1 MFSRFPKNQSAIGVY
16 VAEDF
21 QCGFIQG
28 RNKGAMM
35 KNALLFAFLCLFC
48 AEENGILGSA
58 EAQQPSSAGE
68 KEKKEPVQ
76 LPAYHNLRYEEDWS
90 VLRGVDGSS
99 PSKNPLKFI
108 PLNEKETVFLSIG
121 GQARGRLETW
131 SNFGFGGPGSRDDT
145 FGLLRLRFHGNL
157 VAGRHLRLF
166 AEGKSALATGRD
178 LPGGLR
184 TLDVDTIDLQNA
196 FLDFNVPFQDGS
208 FTVRTGR
215 QELQFGKQRLVSPLD
230 WANTRRTFDG
240 FRGILKQGNWRID
253 GFWTRFVRIQKYSF
267 NQNDSGSDLFGLY
280 ALGKLPA
287 KLAVD
292 LYWLGLE
299 RNQSVW
305 SGVSGEE
312 LRHTLGARL
321 DGPISDT
328 PLDFDLET
336 AYQFGDHASR
346 DIRAFMFASQMGYR
360 LSDLPGA
367 PRLTFGFDYASGDED
382 PLDARVNTFNQLF
395 PLAHAYLGFIDIV
408 GRQNI
413 IALTPGLSL
422 KPLNPLTLRFDLH
435 FFWRADLNDAFYHAG
450 GGIVRPADPLL
461 SRRLG
466 SEMDWTVQYR
476 LNRHTVFTFGYSH
489 FFPGPFIEES
499 GSAEGIHF
507 AYIMIQYTF

>member
-1 MFSRFPKNQSAIGVY
+1 MGTVKAQDSAAGPT
-16 VAEDF
+16 
-21 QCGFIQG
+21 
-28 RNKGAMM
+28 
-35 KNALLFAFLCLFC
+35 
-48 AEENGILGSA
+48 EE
-58 EAQQPSSAGE
+58 QPS
-68 KEKKEPVQ
+68 VQ
-76 LPAYHNLRYEEDWS
+76 LPSYQNLRYQEDWS
-90 VLRGVDGSS
+90 VLRGVDESS
-99 PSKNPLKFI
+99 PSKRPLKFI

-131 SNFGFGGPGSRDDT
+131 SNFGFGGAGSREDT
-145 FGLLRLRFHGNL
+145 FGLLRLRFHGDL
-157 VAGRHLRLF
+157 IAGRHFRFF
-166 AEGKSALATGRD
+166 AEGKSALATSRD

-184 TLDVDTIDLQNA
+184 TLDVDTIALQNA
-196 FLDFNVPFQDGS
+196 FLDFSVPFQEGS
-208 FTVRTGR
+208 FTVRSGR

-240 FRGILKQGNWRID
+240 FRGILKQGNWRVD
-253 GFWTRFVRIQKYSF
+253 GFWTRFVRTQKYSF

-280 ALGKLPA
+280 AIGKLPA

-292 LYWLGLE
+292 FYWLGLD
-299 RNQSVW
+299 RNQNVW
-305 SGVSGEE
+305 GGVSGEE
-312 LRHTLGARL
+312 LRHSIGARL

-367 PRLTFGFDYASGDED
+367 PRLTFGFDYASGDKN

-395 PLAHAYLGFIDIV
+395 PLAHAYFGFIDIV

-461 SRRLG
+461 SRRVG
-466 SEMDWTVQYR
+466 SEMDWTLQYR
-476 LNRHTVFTFGYSH
+476 MNRHTVVTGGYSH
-489 FFPGPFIEES
+489 FFPGPFIKES
-499 GSAEGIHF
+499 GPAEGIHF

>member
-1 MFSRFPKNQSAIGVY
+1 VGTVKAQDSAAGPT
-16 VAEDF
+16 
-21 QCGFIQG
+21 
-28 RNKGAMM
+28 
-35 KNALLFAFLCLFC
+35 
-48 AEENGILGSA
+48 EE
-58 EAQQPSSAGE
+58 QPS
-68 KEKKEPVQ
+68 VQ
-76 LPAYHNLRYEEDWS
+76 LPSYQNLRYQEDWS
-90 VLRGVDGSS
+90 VLRGVDESS
-99 PSKNPLKFI
+99 PSKRPLKFI

-121 GQARGRLETW
+121 GQARGRLESW
-131 SNFGFGGPGSRDDT
+131 SNFGFGGAGSRDDT
-145 FGLLRLRFHGNL
+145 FGLLRLRFHGDL
-157 VAGRHLRLF
+157 IAGRHFRFF
-166 AEGKSALATGRD
+166 AEGKSALATSRD

-184 TLDVDTIDLQNA
+184 TLDVDTIALQNA
-196 FLDFNVPFQDGS
+196 FLDFSVPFQEGS
-208 FTVRTGR
+208 FTVRSGR

-240 FRGILKQGNWRID
+240 FRGILKQGNWRVD
-253 GFWTRFVRIQKYSF
+253 GFWTRFVRTQKYSF

-280 ALGKLPA
+280 AIGNLPA

-292 LYWLGLE
+292 FYWLGLD
-299 RNQSVW
+299 RNQNVW
-305 SGVSGEE
+305 GGVSGEE
-312 LRHTLGARL
+312 LRHSIGARL

-450 GGIVRPADPLL
+450 GGIVRPGNPLL

-466 SEMDWTVQYR
+466 SEMDWTLQYR
-476 LNRHTVFTFGYSH
+476 MNRHTVVTGGYSH
-489 FFPGPFIEES
+489 FFPGPFIKES
-499 GSAEGIHF
+499 GPAEGIHF

>member
-1 MFSRFPKNQSAIGVY
+1 VGTVKAQDSAAGPT
-16 VAEDF
+16 
-21 QCGFIQG
+21 
-28 RNKGAMM
+28 
-35 KNALLFAFLCLFC
+35 
-48 AEENGILGSA
+48 EE
-58 EAQQPSSAGE
+58 QPS
-68 KEKKEPVQ
+68 VQ
-76 LPAYHNLRYEEDWS
+76 LPSYQNLRYQEDWS
-90 VLRGVDGSS
+90 VLRGVDESS
-99 PSKNPLKFI
+99 PSKRPLKFI

-121 GQARGRLETW
+121 GQARGRLESW
-131 SNFGFGGPGSRDDT
+131 SNFGFGGAGSRDDT
-145 FGLLRLRFHGNL
+145 FGLLRLRFHGDL
-157 VAGRHLRLF
+157 IAGRHFRFF
-166 AEGKSALATGRD
+166 AEGKSALATSRD

-184 TLDVDTIDLQNA
+184 TLDVDTIALQNA
-196 FLDFNVPFQDGS
+196 FLDFSVPFQEGS
-208 FTVRTGR
+208 FTVRSGR

-240 FRGILKQGNWRID
+240 FRGILKQGNWRVD
-253 GFWTRFVRIQKYSF
+253 GFWTRFVRTQKYSF

-280 ALGKLPA
+280 AIGKLPA

-292 LYWLGLE
+292 FYWLGLD
-299 RNQSVW
+299 RNQNVW
-305 SGVSGEE
+305 GGVSGEE
-312 LRHTLGARL
+312 LRHSIGARL

-367 PRLTFGFDYASGDED
+367 PRLTFGFDYASGDKD

-395 PLAHAYLGFIDIV
+395 PLAHAYFGFIDIV

-450 GGIVRPADPLL
+450 GGIVRPGNPLL

-466 SEMDWTVQYR
+466 SEMDWTLQYR
-476 LNRHTVFTFGYSH
+476 MNRHTVVTGGYSH
-489 FFPGPFIEES
+489 FFPGPFIKES
-499 GSAEGIHF
+499 GPAEGIHF

>member
-1 MFSRFPKNQSAIGVY
+1 MVKNT
-16 VAEDF
+16 
-21 QCGFIQG
+21 
-28 RNKGAMM
+28 
-35 KNALLFAFLCLFC
+35 LLFAFLCLFC
-48 AEENGILGSA
+48 PRGGWIVGTVKAQDSAAGPTEE
-58 EAQQPSSAGE
+58 QPS
-68 KEKKEPVQ
+68 VQ
-76 LPAYHNLRYEEDWS
+76 LPSYQNLRYQEDWS
-90 VLRGVDGSS
+90 VLRGVDESS
-99 PSKNPLKFI
+99 PSKRPLKFI
-108 PLNEKETVFLSIG
+108 PFNEKETVFLSIG

-145 FGLLRLRFHGNL
+145 FGLLRLRFHGDL
-157 VAGRHLRLF
+157 IAGRHFRFF
-166 AEGKSALATGRD
+166 AEGKSALATSRD

-184 TLDVDTIDLQNA
+184 TLDVDTIALQNA
-196 FLDFNVPFQDGS
+196 FLDFSVPFQEGS
-208 FTVRTGR
+208 FTVRSGR

-240 FRGILKQGNWRID
+240 FRGILKQGNWRVD
-253 GFWTRFVRIQKYSF
+253 GFWTRFVRTQKYSF

-280 ALGKLPA
+280 AVGQLPA
-287 KLAVD
+287 ELAVD
-292 LYWLGLE
+292 LYWLGLD

-305 SGVSGEE
+305 GGVSGKE
-312 LRHTLGARL
+312 LRHSIGARL

-395 PLAHAYLGFIDIV
+395 PLAHAYFGFIDIV

-450 GGIVRPADPLL
+450 GGIVRPGNPLL

-466 SEMDWTVQYR
+466 SEMDWTLQYR
-476 LNRHTVFTFGYSH
+476 MNRHTVVTGGYSH
-489 FFPGPFIEES
+489 FFPGPFIKES
-499 GSAEGIHF
+499 GPAEGIHF
-507 AYIMIQYTF
+507 VYIMIQYTF

>member
-1 MFSRFPKNQSAIGVY
+1 VGTVKAQDSAAGPT
-16 VAEDF
+16 
-21 QCGFIQG
+21 
-28 RNKGAMM
+28 
-35 KNALLFAFLCLFC
+35 
-48 AEENGILGSA
+48 EE
-58 EAQQPSSAGE
+58 QPS
-68 KEKKEPVQ
+68 VQ
-76 LPAYHNLRYEEDWS
+76 LPSYQNLRYQEDWS
-90 VLRGVDGSS
+90 VLRGVDESS
-99 PSKNPLKFI
+99 PSKRPLKFI

-145 FGLLRLRFHGNL
+145 FGLLRLRFHGDL
-157 VAGRHLRLF
+157 IAGRHFRFF
-166 AEGKSALATGRD
+166 AEGKSALATSRD

-184 TLDVDTIDLQNA
+184 TLDVDTIALQNA
-196 FLDFNVPFQDGS
+196 FLDFSVPFQEGS
-208 FTVRTGR
+208 FTVRSGR

-240 FRGILKQGNWRID
+240 FRGILKQGNWRVD
-253 GFWTRFVRIQKYSF
+253 GFWTRFVRTQKYSF

-280 ALGKLPA
+280 AIGKLPA

-292 LYWLGLE
+292 FYWLGLD
-299 RNQSVW
+299 RNQNVW
-305 SGVSGEE
+305 GGVSGEE
-312 LRHTLGARL
+312 LRHSIGARL

-382 PLDARVNTFNQLF
+382 PLYAKVNTFNQLF

-413 IALTPGLSL
+413 INLTPGVAL
-422 KPLNPLTLRFDLH
+422 KPANPLTLRFDLH

-450 GGIVRPADPLL
+450 GGIVRPGNPLL

-466 SEMDWTVQYR
+466 SEMDWTLQYR
-476 LNRHTVFTFGYSH
+476 MNRHTVVTGGYSH
-489 FFPGPFIEES
+489 FFPGPFIKES
-499 GSAEGIHF
+499 GPAEGIHF

>member
-1 MFSRFPKNQSAIGVY
+1 MVKST
-16 VAEDF
+16 
-21 QCGFIQG
+21 
-28 RNKGAMM
+28 
-35 KNALLFAFLCLFC
+35 LLFAFLCLFC
-48 AEENGILGSA
+48 PRGGWIVGTVKAQASAAGPTEE
-58 EAQQPSSAGE
+58 QPS
-68 KEKKEPVQ
+68 VQ
-76 LPAYHNLRYEEDWS
+76 LPSYQNLRYQEDWS
-90 VLRGVDGSS
+90 VLRGVDESS
-99 PSKNPLKFI
+99 PSKRPLKFI

-121 GQARGRLETW
+121 GQARGRLESW
-131 SNFGFGGPGSRDDT
+131 SNFGFGGAGSRDDT
-145 FGLLRLRFHGNL
+145 FGLLRLRFHGDL
-157 VAGRHLRLF
+157 IAGRHFRFF
-166 AEGKSALATGRD
+166 AEGKSALATSRD

-184 TLDVDTIDLQNA
+184 TLDVDTIALQNA
-196 FLDFNVPFQDGS
+196 FLDFSVPFQEGS

-240 FRGILKQGNWRID
+240 FRGILKQGNWRVD
-253 GFWTRFVRIQKYSF
+253 GFWTRFVRTQKYSF

-280 ALGKLPA
+280 AIGKLPA

-292 LYWLGLE
+292 FYWLGLD
-299 RNQSVW
+299 RNQNVW
-305 SGVSGEE
+305 GGVSGEE
-312 LRHTLGARL
+312 LRHSIGARL

-395 PLAHAYLGFIDIV
+395 PLAHAYFGFIDIV

-450 GGIVRPADPLL
+450 GGIVRPGNPLL

-466 SEMDWTVQYR
+466 SEMDWTLQYR
-476 LNRHTVFTFGYSH
+476 MNRHTVVTGGYSH
-489 FFPGPFIEES
+489 FFPGPFIKES
-499 GSAEGIHF
+499 GPAEGIHF
-507 AYIMIQYTF
+507 AYMMIQYTF

>member
-1 MFSRFPKNQSAIGVY
+1 MGTVKAQDSAAGPT
-16 VAEDF
+16 
-21 QCGFIQG
+21 
-28 RNKGAMM
+28 
-35 KNALLFAFLCLFC
+35 
-48 AEENGILGSA
+48 EE
-58 EAQQPSSAGE
+58 QPS
-68 KEKKEPVQ
+68 VQ
-76 LPAYHNLRYEEDWS
+76 LPSYQNLRYQEDWS
-90 VLRGVDGSS
+90 VLRGVDESS
-99 PSKNPLKFI
+99 PSKRPLKFI

-145 FGLLRLRFHGNL
+145 FGLLRLRFHGDL
-157 VAGRHLRLF
+157 IAGRHFRFF
-166 AEGKSALATGRD
+166 AEGKSALATSRD

-184 TLDVDTIDLQNA
+184 TLDVDTIALQNA
-196 FLDFNVPFQDGS
+196 FLDFSVPFQEGS
-208 FTVRTGR
+208 FTVRSGR

-240 FRGILKQGNWRID
+240 FRGILKQGNWRVD
-253 GFWTRFVRIQKYSF
+253 GFWTRFVRTQKYSF

-280 ALGKLPA
+280 AIGKLPA

-292 LYWLGLE
+292 FYWLGLD
-299 RNQSVW
+299 RNQNVW
-305 SGVSGEE
+305 GGVSGEE
-312 LRHTLGARL
+312 LRHSIGARL

-382 PLDARVNTFNQLF
+382 PLDAKVNTFNQLF

-413 IALTPGLSL
+413 INLTPGVAL
-422 KPLNPLTLRFDLH
+422 KPSNSLTLRFDLH

-450 GGIVRPADPLL
+450 GGIVRPGNPLL

-466 SEMDWTVQYR
+466 SEMDWTLQYR
-476 LNRHTVFTFGYSH
+476 MNRHTVVTGGYSH
-489 FFPGPFIEES
+489 FFPGPFIKES
-499 GSAEGIHF
+499 GPAEGIHF
-507 AYIMIQYTF
+507 AYMMIQYTF

>member
-1 MFSRFPKNQSAIGVY
+1 M
-16 VAEDF
+16 
-21 QCGFIQG
+21 
-28 RNKGAMM
+28 
-35 KNALLFAFLCLFC
+35 
-48 AEENGILGSA
+48 
-58 EAQQPSSAGE
+58 
-68 KEKKEPVQ
+68 
-76 LPAYHNLRYEEDWS
+76 
-90 VLRGVDGSS
+90 
-99 PSKNPLKFI
+99 
-108 PLNEKETVFLSIG
+108 
-121 GQARGRLETW
+121 
-131 SNFGFGGPGSRDDT
+131 
-145 FGLLRLRFHGNL
+145 
-157 VAGRHLRLF
+157 AGRHFRFF

-184 TLDVDTIDLQNA
+184 TLDVDSIDLQNA
-196 FLDFNVPFQDGS
+196 FLDLHLPFQEGS
-208 FTVRTGR
+208 FTFRSGR
-215 QELQFGKQRLVSPLD
+215 QELQFGKQRLVSPLN
-230 WANTRRTFDG
+230 WSNTRPRMFDG
-240 FRGILKQGNWRID
+240 FRGILKQGHWRVD
-253 GFWTRFVRIQKYSF
+253 GFWTRFVRVQKYSF
-267 NQNDSGSDLFGLY
+267 NQNDSGTDFFGLY
-280 ALGKLPA
+280 AIGKLPA
-287 KLAVD
+287 KLTVD
-292 LYWLGLE
+292 LYWLGLD

-305 SGVSGEE
+305 GEVTGEE

-435 FFWRADLNDAFYHAG
+435 FFWRADLNDAFYNAG

-461 SRRLG
+461 SRRVG
-466 SEMDWTVQYR
+466 SEMDWTLQYQM
-476 LNRHTVFTFGYSH
+476 NRHTVVTGGYSH

-499 GSAEGIHF
+499 GPAEGIHF